1 MNTSLAYGT
10 PSYHQLED
18 ISNSA
23 DQDLQEDTLVD
34 EHTKV
39 SLGAGA
45 GLFDTDGCSG
55 SLGNTKLPKDYFA
68 QRTIQRGHDLWLEL
82 NMLNLSNPM
91 RREAF

>member
-10 PSYHQLED
+10 PSNHQPED

-23 DQDLQEDTLVD
+23 DQDLEEDTLVD

-45 GLFDTDGCSG
+45 GLFDTDGCNG
-55 SLGNTKLPKDYFA
+55 GLGNTKLPKDYFA
-68 QRTIQRGHDLWLEL
+68 RRTIQRGHDLWLEL